1 MKIKR
6 LLTAFLSILLVFTIL
21 VNTVSCTAKIEATN
35 LMDGV
40 KRAEVTALDSIKED
54 NATVMD
60 FALRLFLAT
69 DNGENTLI
77 SPISLLTALS
87 MTLNG
92 ANGETKEQMQS
103 VLGMTK
109 EELNLYLYTYLS
121 SLSTDK
127 ENSLSL
133 ANSVWFKDDPNFT
146 VDESFLQALADYYAA
161 DAYKSPFDGVT
172 LTDINNWVKNK
183 TDKAIEKIVDDIP
196 NEAVMYLVNALAF
209 TAEWENAYEKG
220 QVQKAEFTNSD
231 GTKSKIDLMCAAEG
245 KYLDAGNAT
254 GFIKYYKDAKYSFVA
269 LLPNEGVSLADYLS
283 TLDGDELSAAL
294 ANAKNT
300 KVMAGIPKFEAEYS
314 AKMSAVLK
322 EMGMPI
328 AFDPENA
335 DFSALG
341 AHAVGNI
348 YISEV
353 FHKTYITVGE
363 KGTKAGGATAV
374 EMAAKLS
381 LSPEE
386 VKTVYLT
393 RPFVYMLVDCENN
406 LPLFI
411 GTVNEL

>member
-6 LLTAFLSILLVFTIL
+6 FFVAFFSILLVFTIL
-21 VNTVSCTAKIEATN
+21 LNTVGCTAKIQATN

-40 KRAEVTALDSIKED
+40 KGAEVTALGSIKEE

-60 FALRLFLAT
+60 FALRLFLAA

-77 SPISLLTALS
+77 SPISVLSALS

-92 ANGETKEQMQS
+92 ADGETKSQMQQ

-121 SLSTDK
+121 ALRGDKTSSLH
-127 ENSLSL
+127 L
-133 ANSVWFKDDPNFT
+133 ANSVWFKDDQSLT
-146 VDESFLQALADYYAA
+146 VNQAFLQALADYYSA
-161 DAYKSPFDGVT
+161 DAYKTPFDALT
-172 LTDINNWVKNK
+172 LSDINNWVKNE
-183 TDKAIEKIVDDIP
+183 TDKNIEKIVEDIP
-196 NEAVMYLVNALAF
+196 KEAVMYLVNALSF
-209 TAEWENAYEKG
+209 VAEWDKSYEKE
-220 QVQKAEFTNSD
+220 QLQKAQFTSLD
-231 GTKSKIDLMCAAEG
+231 GKKSQIELMCAAEG
-245 KYLDAGNAT
+245 KYIDVGNAT

-269 LLPNEGVSLADYLS
+269 LLPNEGVSPKEYLS
-283 TLDGDELSAAL
+283 TLDGAALSAILSGAG
-294 ANAKNT
+294 NT
-300 KVMAGIPKFEAEYS
+300 KVMAGIPRFEAEYS

-322 EMGMPI
+322 EMGMPL
-328 AFDPENA
+328 AFDRENA

-341 AHAVGNI
+341 SYNAGNI
-348 YISEV
+348 YINEV
-353 FHKTYITVGE
+353 LHKTYISVGE
-363 KGTKAGGATAV
+363 KGTKAGSASAV